1 MGMNKT
7 EIIAVTFAVLVVFCG
22 LGAGIGG
29 LIVEEANGNYV
40 QGLADK
46 TGTEIVKL
54 TANDGSGVV
63 AFRTADGIY
72 IDLLSMINA
81 YNGLSEIVVV
91 YNVNNG
97 QITGEQNAAISFN
110 HAAGLLSS
118 PAGALLF
125 NLAEAGQN

>member
-7 EIIAVTFAVLVVFCG
+7 EIIAVTF
-22 LGAGIGG
+22 

-54 TANDGSGVV
+54 TANDGSGAV

-97 QITGEQNAAISFN
+97 QITGEQNASFN